1 MSAVMTAGEAVGRA
15 VPLVAGAL
23 GASGIAVAALP
34 SRVTVRSEL
43 RKRWRTW
50 AIAAPVFLGALLLGA
65 GGAFA
70 LAAALGVTAVGEYVR
85 MTGLPRA
92 EHAVLAVAA
101 VVLPALAWL
110 VPDAM
115 DARAVDLR
123 VVALLLVAAAL
134 PALLAGDHERGF
146 TRCARTVFALLWI
159 PLPLTGLVVLQGT
172 AVAVGLAVAL
182 GDVGAWCGGTALG
195 RVGKVAPSARGAGP
209 AAAGAVHPKAEDLP
223 RTGRTRETPTTPGV
237 PPVPPSGATGE
248 KCRPGVAGRAGL
260 RGRAPGRCGPLARQL
275 SPLSP
280 NKTWAGVLGAAGATA
295 LALVVVGAFT
305 PLLWAAVLAG
315 CVLGDL
321 LESMVKREAGV
332 KDAGSWLPGFGGLLD
347 RIDSLLLALLLAM
360 VVTA

>member
-1 MSAVMTAGEAVGRA
+1 MSAVMIAGEAVGRA

-34 SRVTVRSEL
+34 SRVAVRAEL

-50 AIAAPVFLGALLLGA
+50 AIAAPVFLGALVLGA

-70 LAAALGVTAVGEYVR
+70 LAAALGVTAVSEYVR

-110 VPDAM
+110 VPDAV
-115 DARAVDLR
+115 DLRAVDLR

-146 TRCARTVFALLWI
+146 TRSARTVFALLWI
-159 PLPLTGLVVLQGT
+159 PLPLMGLVVLQDT

-195 RVGKVAPSARGAGP
+195 RR
-209 AAAGAVHPKAEDLP
+209 
-223 RTGRTRETPTTPGV
+223 
-237 PPVPPSGATGE
+237 
-248 KCRPGVAGRAGL
+248 
-260 RGRAPGRCGPLARQL
+260 GPLSRPL

-280 NKTWAGVLGAAGATA
+280 SKTWAGVLGAAAATA
-295 LALVVVGAFT
+295 LALAAVGAFT

>member
-1 MSAVMTAGEAVGRA
+1 MSGVLIAGEAVGRA

-23 GASGIAVAALP
+23 GASGIALAALP
-34 SRVTVRSEL
+34 ARLAMRAEL

-50 AIAAPVFLGALLLGA
+50 AIAAPVFLGSLFLGA

-70 LAAALGVTAVGEYVR
+70 LAAALGVTAVSEYVR
-85 MTGLPRA
+85 MAGLPRA
-92 EHAVLAVAA
+92 EHAVLALAA

-110 VPDAM
+110 VPAAVD
-115 DARAVDLR
+115 RGAVDLR
-123 VVALLLVAAAL
+123 VAALLLVAAAL

-146 TRCARTVFALLWI
+146 TRSARTVFALLWI
-159 PLPLTGLVVLQGT
+159 PLPLTGLVVLQDT

-195 RVGKVAPSARGAGP
+195 RR
-209 AAAGAVHPKAEDLP
+209 
-223 RTGRTRETPTTPGV
+223 
-237 PPVPPSGATGE
+237 
-248 KCRPGVAGRAGL
+248 
-260 RGRAPGRCGPLARQL
+260 GPLARPL

-280 NKTWAGVLGAAGATA
+280 SKTWAGVLGAAGATGLA
-295 LALVVVGAFT
+295 LAAVGAFT
-305 PLLWAAVLAG
+305 PLLWMAVLTG

-321 LESMVKREAGV
+321 LESMVKREVGV